1 VCRNGVVSPA
11 VPVWSSR
18 ETWIGAVR
26 EFAASP
32 AFQTVLAAL
41 RKSGQISAVRLVAVA
56 VALAER
62 ADHGTGRNA
71 AVTNAV
77 LAARAGCSE
86 RSVTTARTVLAAAG
100 FGVEAARGHGS
111 ATGHSAG
118 NRPSIWHLI
127 GRRQTAPEPPSIDP
141 RGGGDE
147 AIDDPCCDALNR
159 SAAGAT
165 CDLPPKAGLGISSPV
180 GNHSP
185 SAPTSAPEGESNRGH
200 ERPRR
205 CYRTTPRP
213 MAVQRL
219 AGQLVAS
226 AHGLHRGHIGAVC
239 DAITGAGIDPNA
251 WTARQLS
258 DALNADMRATGWSW
272 PNYIER
278 PGAFLAGRL
287 RRLPARPDRTSHVRS
302 GIASGLDEERR
313 GPVSARL
320 PVDAGDVPVRPA
332 DRATIAAVMVQVGQ
346 QLAEERQRRAHAPH
360 TARALSHRQPAVR
373 TVSGQPD
380 PDSAAC
386 CSCSAPNARRRAYL
400 PARRAYLCDGCWTAR
415 PAAEAQQPATR

>member
-1 VCRNGVVSPA
+1 VSPA

-18 ETWIGAVR
+18 EAWIEAVR
-26 EFAASP
+26 AFAASP
-32 AFQTVLAAL
+32 AFQAVLAKL
-41 RKSGQISAVRLVAVA
+41 RKSGQISAAKLAAVA

-77 LAARAGCSE
+77 IATRAGCSE
-86 RSVTTARTVLAAAG
+86 RVVTTARTVLAAAG

-118 NRPSIWHLI
+118 NRPSIWHLT
-127 GRRQTAPEPPSIDP
+127 GHRQTAPEPPSIDP
-141 RGGGDE
+141 RCG
-147 AIDDPCCDALNR
+147 ALNH
-159 SAAGAT
+159 SAAGAI

-185 SAPTSAPEGESNRGH
+185 SAPTSAPDENSNHRH
-200 ERPRR
+200 ERTRR

-213 MAVQRL
+213 LEVQRL

-258 DALNADMRATGWSW
+258 DALNADMRATGWNW
-272 PNYIER
+272 PNRIAR

-287 RRLPARPDRTSHVRS
+287 RRLPARCDKEPNGNDCPAACPDKTKRPNE
-302 GIASGLDEERR
+302 L
-313 GPVSARL
+313 PVSRS
-320 PVDAGDVPVRPA
+320 VPARPA
-332 DRATIAAVMVQVGQ
+332 ERATIAAVRAQVRR
-346 QLAEERQRRAHAPH
+346 QLSKARQRRTHALHVGQPP
-360 TARALSHRQPAVR
+360 SRQQRAVR
-373 TVSGQPD
+373 AVSGQPG
-380 PDSAAC
+380 PDAAAC
-386 CSCSAPNARRRAYL
+386 CSCGAPDAPHRRYL
-400 PARRAYLCDGCWTAR
+400 PARRAYVCDGCWTGAMGVR
-415 PAAEAQQPATR
+415 S